1 MHMYICRVVKNL
13 DATVEKIKKTL
24 PNVTDW
30 DIQVTSNVTSHS
42 LHLRA
47 VVTSCFCITPHQ
59 ISGQSIIIMNTD
71 IDA

>member
-1 MHMYICRVVKNL
+1 MYICRVVKNL

-42 LHLRA
+42 LHYTCELLLHHVFVSRHTKSL
-47 VVTSCFCITPHQ
+47 VSP
-59 ISGQSIIIMNTD
+59 
-71 IDA
+71 